1 MKHVPTQPDVLDLYL
16 EQETIREIESWLLRF
31 ETAGSCARAYTEK
44 RNMLRALIRWGLKE
58 PETRGEVVKGVVR
71 QLAGHPY
78 VIEIME
84 TVALERR

>member
-16 EQETIREIESWLLRF
+16 EQETRREIESWLLRF

-58 PETRGEVVKGVVR
+58 PETRSEVGKTPGSQGARPVR
-71 QLAGHPY
+71 RGTH
-78 VIEIME
+78 
-84 TVALERR
+84 RN